1 MLLPSSFVLQFTL
14 ILRLQQTG
22 TWDGGTGTWDGG
34 TGVKCELHQEKCQI
48 DASTGHTQV
57 QASDAQKMSWGYMC
71 QKNLS

>member
-14 ILRLQQTG
+14 ILRLQQ
-22 TWDGGTGTWDGG
+22 TGTWDGG

>member
-1 MLLPSSFVLQFTL
+1 MGVP
-14 ILRLQQTG
+14 
-22 TWDGGTGTWDGG
+22 G

-57 QASDAQKMSWGYMC
+57 QADAQKMSWGYMC